1 MKRRI
6 LVLSCFV
13 VLGVFLV
20 FCNKRMGD
28 STRNK
33 KASEEVYNRLGS
45 KGFKRVDVLG
55 KELKSSNNF
64 NSDNSNMATACMAY
78 EPTMKNY
85 IKHADAIIK
94 GEVTGIE
101 YFDCNGLPW
110 SRVSV
115 SVQDIIYGNVED
127 EICIYLMEGFLYN
140 GMDRNSLS
148 AFSSDN
154 IGLHNTGDIS
164 VFVLSMENGK
174 NTFEKGSYQRTF
186 GAYSEYRYMKDKEE
200 YYIDDTRIEG
210 NLSETE
216 LISKIKYFIG
226 KSNKK

>member
-6 LVLSCFV
+6 LILSCFV

-20 FCNKRMGD
+20 FCNKNMGS
-28 STRNK
+28 STGNK
-33 KASEEVYNRLGS
+33 KASEEVYNRLES

-55 KELKSSNNF
+55 KELKSSNNL
-64 NSDNSNMATACMAY
+64 NSGNFNMATACMAY

-110 SRVSV
+110 SRASV
-115 SVQDIIYGNVED
+115 SVQDIIFGNVED

-140 GMDRNSLS
+140 GMDSLS
-148 AFSSDN
+148 AFSRDN
-154 IGLHNTGDIS
+154 IGLHNIGDIS
-164 VFVLSMENGK
+164 VFVLSMENGE
-174 NTFEKGSYQRTF
+174 NTFEKGSYQRTY
-186 GAYSEYRYMKDKEE
+186 GAYSEYRYIKDKEE
-200 YYIDDTRIEG
+200 YFIDDTRIDG
-210 NLSETE
+210 NLNETE
-216 LISKIKYFIG
+216 LISRIKHFID

>member
-6 LVLSCFV
+6 LILSCFV

-20 FCNKRMGD
+20 FCNKNMGS
-28 STRNK
+28 STGNK
-33 KASEEVYNRLGS
+33 KASEEVYNRLES

-55 KELKSSNNF
+55 KELKSSNNL
-64 NSDNSNMATACMAY
+64 NSGNFNMATACMAY

-110 SRVSV
+110 SRASV
-115 SVQDIIYGNVED
+115 SVQDIIFGNVED

-140 GMDRNSLS
+140 GMDSLS

-154 IGLHNTGDIS
+154 IGLHNIGDIS
-164 VFVLSMENGK
+164 VFVLSMENGE
-174 NTFEKGSYQRTF
+174 NTFEKGSYQRTY
-186 GAYSEYRYMKDKEE
+186 GTYSEYRYIKDKEE
-200 YYIDDTRIEG
+200 YFIDDTRIDG
-210 NLSETE
+210 NLNETE
-216 LISKIKYFIG
+216 LISRIKHFID

>member
-6 LVLSCFV
+6 LILSCFV

-20 FCNKRMGD
+20 FCNKNMGS
-28 STRNK
+28 STGNK
-33 KASEEVYNRLGS
+33 KASEEVYNRLES

-55 KELKSSNNF
+55 KELKSSNNL
-64 NSDNSNMATACMAY
+64 NSGNFNMATACMAY

-110 SRVSV
+110 SRASV
-115 SVQDIIYGNVED
+115 SVQDIIFGNVED
-127 EICIYLMEGFLYN
+127 EICIYLMEVFLYN
-140 GMDRNSLS
+140 GMDSLS

-154 IGLHNTGDIS
+154 IGLHNIGDIS
-164 VFVLSMENGK
+164 VFVLSMENGE
-174 NTFEKGSYQRTF
+174 NTFEKGSYQRTY
-186 GAYSEYRYMKDKEE
+186 GAYSEYRYIKDKEE
-200 YYIDDTRIEG
+200 YFIDDTRIDG
-210 NLSETE
+210 NLNETE
-216 LISKIKYFIG
+216 LISRIKHFID